1 MKALTEKI
9 RSIGGRIFT
18 VLRKSGKLTYRQL
31 AKKADTSKSRAFRQV
46 KEIQRRNVYPESVL
60 WEHEE
65 GYEWIRR
72 HFFATLLIF
81 GVQHGIGADTLSLYF
96 KVLRL
101 DTHIG
106 VSPRLYEPDSLSFRM
121 QLSGFKNKLNKII
134 RMYLKR

>member
-9 RSIGGRIFT
+9 RSIGGRIFAA
-18 VLRKSGKLTYRQL
+18 LGKPDKLTYRQL
-31 AKKADTSKSRAFRQV
+31 AKKASTSKSSAFRQV
-46 KEIQRRNVYPESVL
+46 KGIQRRNVHPESVL

-81 GVQHGIGADTLSLYF
+81 GVEHGIGAGTLSRYF

-106 VSPRLYEPDSLSFRM
+106 VSPRANA
-121 QLSGFKNKLNKII
+121 FKRTQIQ
-134 RMYLKR
+134 